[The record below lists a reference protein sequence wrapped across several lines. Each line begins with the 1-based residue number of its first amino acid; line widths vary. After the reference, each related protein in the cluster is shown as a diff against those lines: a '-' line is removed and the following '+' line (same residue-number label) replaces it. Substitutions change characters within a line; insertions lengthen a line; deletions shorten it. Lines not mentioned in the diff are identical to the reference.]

1 MDFTLKIHFAR
12 EEDANGINMF
22 LQHVESCQEL
32 FTLYA
37 SIQERLYGTSIGG
50 ALNHHALA
58 SLPPD
63 TAVEFHSDY
72 RIFAKVTDTI
82 FFHIIPAYS
91 DRVTRFA

>member
-12 EEDANGINMF
+12 EEDADGINMF

-32 FTLYA
+32 FSLYA

-58 SLPPD
+58 SSPD
-63 TAVEFHSDY
+63 TAVEFYSDS
-72 RIFAKVTDTI
+72 RLFAKVTDTI

-91 DRVTRFA
+91 DRVLRFA